1 MRNVVVVGLG
11 KSGLGEAIAER
22 FAKENYGVV
31 VMDFNE
37 DYLKKTSDH
46 LSLQGYSVHA
56 VKVNLMDSG
65 CIKKAFEEVVSYG
78 EVASLVYV
86 AAARREEYPS
96 KLTREHIEFDFS
108 INVGAIVDCV
118 QNALPYLEKCEGS
131 SILLTGGRLA
141 LAPELPSCCL
151 SLCKAAIRN
160 YLYALHEDLQ
170 DKGVFAGT
178 VTIFNPI
185 KPGTDY
191 APEKI
196 ADLFW
201 QLHRE
206 RGEFEIKF

>member
-22 FAKENYGVV
+22 FAKEDYGVV

-118 QNALPYLEKCEGS
+118 QNALPYLEKREGS

-206 RGEFEIKF
+206 RGEIEIKF